1 MGLFN
6 NIFGTPRPAPAIKNT
21 AGKRAGTASGSGKE
35 TITLTKGEVVRGEVT
50 DLRSNEV
57 TVRLEDGRTL
67 HAKLDTAAELAIGQE
82 SEFLVQDSDETL
94 ITLKIL
100 SDGDTSFAE
109 SAIDKALEASGFPKS
124 QNAVSIVRSLLTAG
138 LPANKEIIQKM
149 MQYAAA
155 NKGVAHS
162 TLAALLKNNIP
173 VTKVNASQLQAYRN
187 FEHRL
192 LSQAST
198 LTSSLASALRFG
210 EASPEF
216 ATRLLSA
223 FFAGEGDAISEAGAP
238 ASGIPSENGTPAG
251 NGELSENSV
260 SSDQGFAVT
269 SGTSS
274 EAAFPLNFA
283 VESAPAS
290 GTPQEPVSTMSAKN
304 AADAQ
309 TQAAS
314 STADAQT
321 QATLTAADARTQAAS
336 SSTDAQ
342 MQAAL
347 SATDA
352 QTQATS
358 PATDAQMQTTPTAA
372 PQTQAA
378 SLSDARQPLSQLLPK
393 EEAEPLF
400 RIIQELSA
408 ANPDEPQLAALAD
421 NPAAASPANLFAA
434 LAVHGKEKPSSLAA
448 LLKKEPV
455 LTDLLDKTLL
465 SGFVMKPED
474 LTQEDSVKKFYEE
487 LNRTLAKMADLTKNS
502 EDSPALKTA
511 ADTAGK
517 MQDNLSFMNALNQVF
532 PYVQLPLQMTEQL
545 THGELYVYTK
555 KKDLSSE
562 NKEVSILLHLD
573 MDFLGPTDVH
583 VSLFRQAVNAHFYL
597 PDEAAGTLV
606 SEHLSEL
613 SDALA
618 KKGFTL
624 TAAVTKREKEPDIV
638 NDFMGAGETASI
650 KRFRFDIRA

>member
-198 LTSSLASALRFG
+198 LTSSLTSALRFG

-223 FFAGEGDAISEAGAP
+223 FFAGEGGTISEAGTP
-238 ASGIPSENGTPAG
+238 ASGIPSDNGTLAG

-260 SSDQGFAVT
+260 PSDQGFAVT

-274 EAAFPLNFA
+274 EAALPLTFA
-283 VESAPAS
+283 VDSAPAS
-290 GTPQEPVSTMSAKN
+290 GTPQESVSTMSARDAASMEQLQAAPTAAPQTTSLP

-309 TQAAS
+309 AQAAPTTAPQTTS
-314 STADAQT
+314 LPSADAQA
-321 QATLTAADARTQAAS
+321 QAALTAADAQA
-336 SSTDAQ
+336 
-342 MQAAL
+342 
-347 SATDA
+347 
-352 QTQATS
+352 
-358 PATDAQMQTTPTAA
+358 QTTPTAA

-393 EEAEPLF
+393 EETETLF

-434 LAVHGKEKPSSLAA
+434 LAAHGKEKPSSLAT

-487 LNRTLAKMADLTKNS
+487 LNRTLAKMADLVKNS
-502 EDSPALKTA
+502 ENSPALKTA

-597 PDEAAGTLV
+597 PDETAGTLV
-606 SEHLSEL
+606 SEHLPEL

-638 NDFMGAGETASI
+638 NDFMGAGEAASM

>member
-82 SEFLVQDSDETL
+82 AEFLVQDSDETL

-210 EASPEF
+210 EVSPEF

-223 FFAGEGDAISEAGAP
+223 FFAGEGGTISEAGTP
-238 ASGIPSENGTPAG
+238 ASGIPSENGTLAG

-260 SSDQGFAVT
+260 PSDQGFAVT

-274 EAAFPLNFA
+274 EASLPLTFA
-283 VESAPAS
+283 VDSAPAS
-290 GTPQEPVSTMSAKN
+290 GTPQESVSTMSARDAASMEQLQAAPTAAPQTTSLPAADAQAQAALT

-309 TQAAS
+309 T
-314 STADAQT
+314 
-321 QATLTAADARTQAAS
+321 L
-336 SSTDAQ
+336 
-342 MQAAL
+342 
-347 SATDA
+347 
-352 QTQATS
+352 
-358 PATDAQMQTTPTAA
+358 TTPTAA

-378 SLSDARQPLSQLLPK
+378 SLSDARQPLSQLVPK
-393 EEAEPLF
+393 EEAETLF
-400 RIIQELSA
+400 RVIQELSA

-434 LAVHGKEKPSSLAA
+434 LAAHGKEKPSSLAT

-487 LNRTLAKMADLTKNS
+487 LNRTLAKMADLVKNS
-502 EDSPALKTA
+502 ENSPALKTA

-597 PDEAAGTLV
+597 PDETAGTLV
-606 SEHLSEL
+606 SEHLPEL

-638 NDFMGAGETASI
+638 NDFMGAGEAASM